1 MRTVCL
7 CTPLEDPERYARA
20 QAHFAERGVHA
31 EFVWGLHKSTSGLIT
46 THDYMVD
53 RGPGSPDEGV
63 PYQIGPHP
71 TNIWIGHWM
80 IWNALLLSR
89 EDAWFVLECDA
100 KFPED
105 WVTAFR
111 AALMLAPKNYDLI
124 YMGSCCTNGR
134 PKTPVVIDWAAHGAL
149 FQAQNPPPPGM
160 FGPTYG
166 LYQLH
171 GTAPQCN
178 HAYVVTRAAARIL
191 VQTLRKV
198 WAPVDIQQAS
208 ECWGD
213 RLPRSPDP
221 VQAPERRLNVYTVLP
236 RIVDQWDTEIGA

>member
-1 MRTVCL
+1 MRTICL
-7 CTPLEDPERYARA
+7 CTPLEDPDRFARA
-20 QAHFAERGVHA
+20 QQHFAERGVHA

-53 RGPGSPDEGV
+53 RGPGSPDEGI

-71 TNIWIGHWM
+71 TNIWLGHWM
-80 IWNALLLSR
+80 IWNALLLSGDR
-89 EDAWFVLECDA
+89 EWFVLECDA
-100 KFPED
+100 KFEVG
-105 WVTAFR
+105 WR
-111 AALMLAPKNYDLI
+111 AAFDLLVQGAPRDYDLL
-124 YMGSCCTNGR
+124 YMGSCCTAGR
-134 PKTPVVIDWAAHGAL
+134 KRQAVPFNLPHIRTLAQDEQVTAAL
-149 FQAQNPPPPGM
+149 
-160 FGPTYG
+160 GPSRM
-166 LYQLH
+166 LYRLE

-208 ECWGD
+208 ECWGG